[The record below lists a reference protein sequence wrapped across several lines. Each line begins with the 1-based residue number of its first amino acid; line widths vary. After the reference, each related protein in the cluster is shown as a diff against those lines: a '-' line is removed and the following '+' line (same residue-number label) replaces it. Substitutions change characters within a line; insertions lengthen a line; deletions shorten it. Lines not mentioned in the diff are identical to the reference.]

1 MMQSKYSEYS
11 EIFPHFNNSVN
22 SHNQQMVGF
31 SQVNSLNLAEGN
43 AISIPP
49 IGIVPLVLVLGVTA
63 YQQYRSFVRRQRVQ
77 LLERIWQLSPEDT
90 VW

>member
-1 MMQSKYSEYS
+1 MQSKYSET
-11 EIFPHFNNSVN
+11 FPQFTNTVN
-22 SHNQQMVGF
+22 SHSQQIVGF
-31 SQVNSLNLAEGN
+31 SQQDSLNLAEGN
-43 AISIPP
+43 TILIPP

-63 YQQYRSFVRRQRVQ
+63 YQQYRAFVRRQRVQ

>member
-1 MMQSKYSEYS
+1 MQSKYSEP
-11 EIFPHFNNSVN
+11 FPQFTSTVN
-22 SHNQQMVGF
+22 SHSQQIVGF
-31 SQVNSLNLAEGN
+31 SQQNSLNLAEGN
-43 AISIPP
+43 TISILP

-63 YQQYRSFVRRQRVQ
+63 YQQYRAFVRRQRVQ

>member
-1 MMQSKYSEYS
+1 MQSKYSET
-11 EIFPHFNNSVN
+11 FPQFTNTIN
-22 SHNQQMVGF
+22 SHSQKIVGF
-31 SQVNSLNLAEGN
+31 AQQNSLNLPEGN
-43 AISIPP
+43 TISIPP

-63 YQQYRSFVRRQRVQ
+63 YQQYRAFVRRQRVQ